1 MSLFPL
7 SISPSYGIDVE
18 EITLKAGNFK
28 KFEVFLQMLASAF
41 DNDSESVYVDVLTYS
56 DLEMLKARKST
67 STAPVGDE
75 NTDNKQTRSQTKRY
89 VILTY
94 RGEFD
99 RVHYPLPLTF
109 EDSLNGEALKR
120 TIQRLRKRLEDNDK
134 APQSDLVGEKT

>member
-56 DLEMLKARKST
+56 DLEMLKAQVHLDG
-67 STAPVGDE
+67 P
-75 NTDNKQTRSQTKRY
+75 
-89 VILTY
+89 
-94 RGEFD
+94 RGRRE
-99 RVHYPLPLTF
+99 H
-109 EDSLNGEALKR
+109 
-120 TIQRLRKRLEDNDK
+120 
-134 APQSDLVGEKT
+134 